1 MMLKVTKHSNGK
13 KLETPA
19 VGYPMRKSVP
29 EFRNEP
35 LRDFSRAEVRDAFKR
50 ELDRVRAS
58 VPIHAPLVIGGR
70 KVETERKLKV
80 TSPSDTSMIVGEC
93 AYAGEKEA
101 DKAIEAAEKAFRT
114 WSLTTPA
121 ERAQLL
127 LDTAAVCRARRDEIS
142 ALMVYEAG
150 KPWREA
156 DADTCEGIDF
166 LEYYAREML
175 RLGEVQRLQPYLL
188 GEKNELYYLPLGVVG
203 VIGPWNFPMA
213 IPAGMMAAAVVTG
226 NTVVWKPSRETPL
239 VVYRVMEVMM
249 ECGLPAGVVNFLP
262 GSGAEIGEKM
272 TRSPK
277 VQMIAFTGSREVGL
291 HIIEEAAKAQRGQN
305 FVKRV
310 IAEMGGKNGLVIDSS
325 ADLDA
330 AVPDILYSAFGFSGQ
345 KCSACSRLIVVE
357 DVYDELMARLKEG
370 VASLKIAPAWDPG
383 CQVNPVIDAKARQK
397 ILSYIDIGRKEGTE
411 LFVGDCGELAD
422 KGHFVPPALF
432 GDIKPNSRMAQE
444 EIFGPVLSVIKAR
457 NFNHAVEI
465 HNGTEY
471 ALTGGLHS
479 RTPSH
484 LEMAKVHL
492 RCGNLYLNRAITG
505 AIVARQPFGG
515 FKLSGIGSKAGGPD
529 YLKQFLVARACA
541 ENIMRHGIAPLD
553 E

>member
-1 MMLKVTKHSNGK
+1 
-13 KLETPA
+13 
-19 VGYPMRKSVP
+19 MRKPVT

-35 LRDFSRAEVRDAFKR
+35 LRDFSKAEVREAFQKAI
-50 ELDRVRAS
+50 DKVKAS
-58 VPIHAPLVIGGR
+58 FPINAPLIIGG
-70 KVETERKLKV
+70 KEVKTERKLKV
-80 TSPSDTSMIVGEC
+80 TCPSDTSIVLGEC

-101 DKAIEAAEKAFRT
+101 DKAIEVAQRAFKT
-114 WSLTTPA
+114 WSMTTPA

-127 LDTAAVCRARRDEIS
+127 LDTAAKVRERRDEIS
-142 ALMVYEAG
+142 ALMVFEAG

-156 DADTCEGIDF
+156 DADTAEGIDF
-166 LEYYAREML
+166 LEYYAREMM
-175 RLGEVQRLQPYLL
+175 RIGDREHLQPYLL

-213 IPAGMMAAAVVTG
+213 IPTGMMSAALVTG
-226 NTVVWKPSRETPL
+226 NTVIWKPSRETPF
-239 VVYRVMEVMM
+239 VVYRIMEIMM

-262 GSGAEIGEKM
+262 GSGAEIGEKL

-291 HIIEEAAKAQRGQN
+291 HIIEEAAKTQHGQA

-310 IAEMGGKNGLVIDSS
+310 IAEMGGKNGLIIDSS

-370 VASLKIAPAWDPG
+370 VASLKISESWDPG
-383 CQVNPVIDAKARQK
+383 CQVNAVIDPAAQK
-397 ILSYIDIGRKEGTE
+397 KIMSYIELGKKEGTE
-411 LFVGDCGELAD
+411 SFVGECKDLAK
-422 KGHFVPPALF
+422 KGHYVPPALF
-432 GDIKPNSRMAQE
+432 GDIDPDSRMAQE
-444 EIFGPVLSVIKAR
+444 EIFGPVLSVIKAK
-457 NFNHAVEI
+457 NFEHAVEI
-465 HNGTEY
+465 HNNCEY

-484 LEMAKVHL
+484 LEKAKVQL
-492 RCGNLYLNRAITG
+492 RCGNMYLNRHITG
-505 AIVARQPFGG
+505 AIVGRQPFGG
-515 FKLSGIGSKAGGPD
+515 FQLSGIGSKAGGPD